1 MTTSPDSARFDYIV
15 IGAGSAGCVLANRL
29 TASGR
34 HRVLLLEAGGHDRH
48 MWIHIPLGFAKLFNN
63 AKVNWLYK
71 SEPEPELNNRQVIQ
85 PRGKVL
91 GGSSS
96 INGLLYIRGQKEDFD
111 HWRQLGNTGW
121 AFGDVLPY
129 FRRAEDQERG
139 EDELHGVGGPLTVSN
154 VCEPHPLC
162 EAFLTAAEQAGI
174 PRNDDFNGPQQEG
187 AGYFQLTAKNGRRW
201 STAAGYLKQA
211 RQRPNLAL
219 TTDAL
224 ATRVL
229 FDGRRAIGVEYRKG
243 ATTHTAYA
251 DGEVILAGGAFNSPQ
266 LLQLSGLGPAKILR
280 ELGIAVVADMPGVGA
295 DLQDHLQVRV
305 QLRCTEPITANDVL
319 NDWRHRCGAGLR
331 YILRRK
337 GLLSIGAGYAGAF
350 LKTRP
355 ELASPDVQFHFLI
368 FSTETAGAN
377 VHPFSGFMASVCQ
390 LRPESRGFVRIK
402 SSDPAMAPAIQ
413 LRYLT
418 SRSDCDTIVAGFK
431 KLRAV
436 MNEPVMRRYIA
447 EERMPGRGL
456 RQRCRYP
463 RLCAGDR
470 HHGLSSDLDLPHG
483 LRPERRGRRTAA
495 RTRLRAPARHRRV
508 NHAHGRV
515 RQHQRRHRDDRR
527 ERRGYGAG
535 GCGGGS
541 PAGSVGVAFPATR
554 GIARLIVQ
562 ARPVKRS
569 TFATE
574 LSPMSMTPPSL
585 PPQTQTPQPVVSNT
599 QLALAV
605 YILYLASYVVG
616 ITAVVG
622 VIIAHVQIGG
632 TADPMLRSHYQWQIR
647 TFWIGLLYFVV
658 GVVLCFILVGI
669 LVLLFWFIWTV
680 VRTIK
685 GLLALNENK
694 AIANPTSWLFG

>member
-1 MTTSPDSARFDYIV
+1 MTSSPDSARFDYIV

-174 PRNDDFNGPQQEG
+174 PRNDDFNGAEQEG

-211 RQRPNLAL
+211 RRRPNLAL

-331 YILRRK
+331 YILQRK

-355 ELASPDVQFHFLI
+355 ELASARRAV
-368 FSTETAGAN
+368 
-377 VHPFSGFMASVCQ
+377 PFSYF
-390 LRPESRGFVRIK
+390 F
-402 SSDPAMAPAIQ
+402 
-413 LRYLT
+413 
-418 SRSDCDTIVAGFK
+418 
-431 KLRAV
+431 
-436 MNEPVMRRYIA
+436 
-447 EERMPGRGL
+447 
-456 RQRCRYP
+456 
-463 RLCAGDR
+463 DR
-470 HHGLSSDLDLPHG
+470 DS
-483 LRPERRGRRTAA
+483 
-495 RTRLRAPARHRRV
+495 
-508 NHAHGRV
+508 
-515 RQHQRRHRDDRR
+515 RR
-527 ERRGYGAG
+527 ERTPVLRLHGIGLSVAPGEPRLRPHQIERSRHGAG
-535 GCGGGS
+535 N
-541 PAGSVGVAFPATR
+541 PAPLPDKPQRLRHHRCRFQETARSDERAGDAALHRR
-554 GIARLIVQ
+554 GAHARGRLASAMPI
-562 ARPVKRS
+562 S
-569 TFATE
+569 
-574 LSPMSMTPPSL
+574 SPMRGRPAPRSIIRRRPAAWAPTRTPSSTNGCAYAASSACASSTRQSCPRSCPETPTPP
-585 PPQTQTPQPVVSNT
+585 P
-599 QLALAV
+599 
-605 YILYLASYVVG
+605 
-616 ITAVVG
+616 
-622 VIIAHVQIGG
+622 
-632 TADPMLRSHYQWQIR
+632 
-647 TFWIGLLYFVV
+647 
-658 GVVLCFILVGI
+658 
-669 LVLLFWFIWTV
+669 
-680 VRTIK
+680 
-685 GLLALNENK
+685 
-694 AIANPTSWLFG
+694 